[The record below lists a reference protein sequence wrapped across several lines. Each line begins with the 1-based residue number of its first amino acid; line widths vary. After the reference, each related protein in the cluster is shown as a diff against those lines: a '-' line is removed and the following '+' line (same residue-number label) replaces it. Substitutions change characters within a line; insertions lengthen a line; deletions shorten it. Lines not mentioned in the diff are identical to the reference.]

1 MSPATH
7 AHPKMAVRYSGL
19 SHSETAVCF
28 LPTFALSLA
37 GNDLTNRGKDMSGV
51 ISLAASLKDS
61 KITDLKYVCHSSN

>member
-1 MSPATH
+1 M
-7 AHPKMAVRYSGL
+7 
-19 SHSETAVCF
+19 CF
-28 LPTFALSLA
+28 LPAFALSLA